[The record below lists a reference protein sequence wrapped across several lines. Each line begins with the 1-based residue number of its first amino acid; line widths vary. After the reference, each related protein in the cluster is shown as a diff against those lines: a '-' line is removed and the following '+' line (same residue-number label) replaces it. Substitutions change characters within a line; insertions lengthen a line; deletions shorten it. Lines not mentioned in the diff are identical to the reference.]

1 MLNRFERIHVD
12 DENVCRHC
20 LAQLRRVYRGL
31 ELRPEELE
39 LLEHPRRTFIVSF
52 PVRMD
57 SGGTRM
63 FTGFRVQYN
72 DARGPTK
79 GGIRFHP
86 RLTLEDVRN
95 LAFLM
100 ALKCS
105 VVNIPFGG
113 AKGGIIVNPKE
124 LSRGE
129 LERLTRGYI
138 RAIHGF
144 IGPRKDIPAP
154 DVYTDERIMAWVMDE
169 YEKTLGESAPG
180 VVTGKPL
187 ALGGSRGRSY
197 STALGG
203 TYILEEALKVMGHN
217 PEENRVAVQG
227 FGNVGANVA
236 RILHENGYRV
246 IAVSDSKGGVMDE
259 DGLDIGEVARYKREK
274 GSVTAF
280 PGARKITNPELLALD
295 CDILIP
301 AALSDQITE
310 ENAPGVKAGIVLEL
324 ANSPVTVAADDVL
337 FKDGVRVIPDI
348 LANAGG
354 VVVSYLEWI
363 QNLTG
368 DSWKKERVIK
378 RLKRIMVAAF
388 REVHGICEEEGCS
401 LRLGAHL
408 LGVKRILEAERLR
421 GNLK

>member
-1 MLNRFERIHVD
+1 MNRYERIHVD

-20 LAQLRRVYRGL
+20 MAQLRRVYKGL
-31 ELRPEELE
+31 ELSPEELE
-39 LLEHPRRTFIVSF
+39 LLERPRRTFIVSF

-57 SGGTRM
+57 DGSTRM
-63 FTGFRVQYN
+63 FTGYRVQYN

-95 LAFLM
+95 LAYLM
-100 ALKCS
+100 ALKCA
-105 VVNIPFGG
+105 VVDIPFGG

-124 LSRGE
+124 LSQGE

-154 DVYTDERIMAWVMDE
+154 DVYTDERIMAWVLDE

-187 ALGGSRGRSY
+187 ALGGSKGRSY
-197 STALGG
+197 ATALGG
-203 TYILEEALKVMGHN
+203 SYILDEALQVMGGL
-217 PEENRVAVQG
+217 EDSRVAVQG
-227 FGNVGANVA
+227 FGNVGANIA
-236 RILHENGYRV
+236 RILKENGYRV
-246 IAVSDSKGGVMDE
+246 IAVSDSRGGVLDE
-259 DGLDIGEVARYKREK
+259 GGLDIGEVMGYKREK
-274 GSVTAF
+274 GSVVAF
-280 PGARKITNPELLALD
+280 PGAEKITNEELLSLD
-295 CDILIP
+295 CDILVP

-310 ENAPGVKAGIVLEL
+310 ENASMVKARVVLEL

-337 FKDGVRVIPDI
+337 FGNGVKVIPDI

-354 VVVSYLEWI
+354 VVVSYLEWV
-363 QNLTG
+363 QNLSGET
-368 DSWKKERVIK
+368 WRRERVIG
-378 RLKRIMVAAF
+378 RLKRIMVSAF
-388 REVHGICEEEGCS
+388 REVYGICREEECS
-401 LRLGAHL
+401 MRLAAHL
-408 LGVKRILEAERLR
+408 LGVRRILEAERLR
-421 GNLK
+421 GNLR